1 MWVAAV
7 SVDIMN
13 SCQVRLYYM
22 QGYQWEKVLKKNG
35 HHWHK
40 FSAETDKVGV
50 KMGDFA
56 FAFALVLLTL
66 DLIFRES
73 ITMHKR

>member
-1 MWVAAV
+1 
-7 SVDIMN
+7 
-13 SCQVRLYYM
+13 M

-35 HHWHK
+35 HRWHK
-40 FSAETDKVGV
+40 FSAETDKVGL
-50 KMGDFA
+50 KMSDFA
-56 FAFALVLLTL
+56 FVIYVLVLLSL

>member
-1 MWVAAV
+1 MRVAAV

-40 FSAETDKVGV
+40 FSTETDKVGV
-50 KMGDFA
+50 KMSDFA
-56 FAFALVLLTL
+56 FVLVLLTL

>member
-1 MWVAAV
+1 MRVAAV

-35 HHWHK
+35 HHWYK
-40 FSAETDKVGV
+40 FSTETNKVGV
-50 KMGDFA
+50 KMSDFA
-56 FAFALVLLTL
+56 FVLVLLTL